1 MTADQTAHANDSMPA
16 EAADAVGGST
26 PGSGASRR
34 VSRRAVIAAGGA
46 IGAAGVLAACGG
58 GGDAGPTTTSAT
70 GAAPDPTTPTTSAP
84 APTTT
89 GSVPDGALA
98 PVSDIPVGGGQVFD
112 GPKIVV
118 TQPADGNIQAFTAV
132 CPHQGCLV
140 TEVANN
146 EILCPCHGSLFSAE
160 NGDVIRGPAVQGLA
174 GASVNI
180 VDGYIVAG

>member
-1 MTADQTAHANDSMPA
+1 MTDASTEPTTGSQT
-16 EAADAVGGST
+16 
-26 PGSGASRR
+26 RR
-34 VSRRAVIAAGGA
+34 TVSRRAVIAAGGA

-58 GGDAGPTTTSAT
+58 GGDAAPTTTATSAT
-70 GAAPDPTTPTTSAP
+70 GAAGGT
-84 APTTT
+84 
-89 GSVPDGALA
+89 PDGALA

-118 TQPADGNIQAFTAV
+118 TQPAEGDIQAFTAV

-140 TEVANN
+140 TEVTDN

-180 VDGYIVAG
+180 VDGFIVAG

>member
-1 MTADQTAHANDSMPA
+1 MTDASTEPTTGSQT
-16 EAADAVGGST
+16 
-26 PGSGASRR
+26 RR
-34 VSRRAVIAAGGA
+34 TVSRRAVIAAGGA

-58 GGDAGPTTTSAT
+58 GGDAAPTTTTTSAT
-70 GAAPDPTTPTTSAP
+70 GAAPDPTTAGPTTP

-89 GSVPDGALA
+89 TGGTPDGALA

-118 TQPADGNIQAFTAV
+118 TQPAEGDIQAFTAV

-140 TEVANN
+140 TEVTDN

-180 VDGYIVAG
+180 VDGFIVAG